1 MWHNAPEKNINHI
14 FLERKLWPM
23 RRASQEA
30 LNNIKLFKEPMKNK
44 SEVPSDFFLK
54 A

>member
-1 MWHNAPEKNINHI
+1 
-14 FLERKLWPM
+14 M

-44 SEVPSDFFLK
+44 SEVPSDFIFESLRLHK
-54 A
+54 